1 MGQSIRYYVS
11 KIESYLKN
19 APDGLSDYD
28 LAMRLNISMSTWN
41 NIKAM
46 LKAHPTINYNSSSKY
61 WKFIKPEPQELTD
74 NEKLELK

>member
-46 LKAHPTINYNSSSKY
+46 LKQHPTIEYNPSSKF
-61 WKFIKPEPQELTD
+61 WKFIKHEPQELT
-74 NEKLELK
+74 NKEKLALK